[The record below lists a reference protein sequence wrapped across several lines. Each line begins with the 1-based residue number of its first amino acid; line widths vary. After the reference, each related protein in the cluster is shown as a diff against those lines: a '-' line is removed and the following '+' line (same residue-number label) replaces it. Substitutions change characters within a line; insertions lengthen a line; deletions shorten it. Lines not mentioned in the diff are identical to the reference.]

1 MVDDGRNVMGIGSG
15 SQKAYPA
22 GSLIAGCQ
30 LIKFSQQLDLRERRR
45 HLQVLSEA

>member
-1 MVDDGRNVMGIGSG
+1 MIDDGRNVMGIGSG

-30 LIKFSQQLDLRERRR
+30 LIKFSQQLDLRESRGNF
-45 HLQVLSEA
+45 QVFR